1 MPHLMETAVGGAYSD
16 NQLSSLKRLLPINP
30 HVDAPIRTL
39 IEKRT
44 GLVEQELI
52 AASSPLHSSEI
63 RNQS

>member
-1 MPHLMETAVGGAYSD
+1 MPHLMEVTDGDAYSD

-30 HVDAPIRTL
+30 HVDALIRTL
-39 IEKRT
+39 IGKRT

-63 RNQS
+63 RNQT